1 MFEKVKSV
9 PFVVDKVAQLIASL
23 PVTVKVG
30 APTTAVAAERAKV
43 TVGGVV
49 SVAVTVIDWGEPG
62 KVVWALPAVSV
73 IEKPPAAVKVDVTAA
88 PPLTAVEVAVIVQT
102 VVLVCTMPVIAEIC
116 VSVKS
121 VPEAVDNVVQSI
133 ASLPVMVKVI
143 A

>member
-49 SVAVTVIDWGEPG
+49 SVAVTVIAWGESG
-62 KVVWALPAVSV
+62 SSV
-73 IEKPPAAVKVDVTAA
+73 
-88 PPLTAVEVAVIVQT
+88 
-102 VVLVCTMPVIAEIC
+102 
-116 VSVKS
+116 
-121 VPEAVDNVVQSI
+121 
-133 ASLPVMVKVI
+133 
-143 A
+143 

>member
-9 PFVVDKVAQLIASL
+9 PLVVDKVAQLICSL

-49 SVAVTVIDWGEPG
+49 SVAVTVIDWGDPG
-62 KVVWALPAVSV
+62 KSVWALPAVSV
-73 IEKPPAAVKVDVTAA
+73 IEKLVARVKVDITAA

-102 VVLVCTMPVIAEIC
+102 VVLV
-116 VSVKS
+116 
-121 VPEAVDNVVQSI
+121 
-133 ASLPVMVKVI
+133 
-143 A
+143 